1 MTQPMLVVTAPV
13 RDGISG
19 WGGFVADM
27 ELGQAELMT
36 EPPNAFGET

>member
-1 MTQPMLVVTAPV
+1 MLVVTAPV
-13 RDGISG
+13 RDGISGG

-27 ELGQAELMT
+27 ELGQAELIT